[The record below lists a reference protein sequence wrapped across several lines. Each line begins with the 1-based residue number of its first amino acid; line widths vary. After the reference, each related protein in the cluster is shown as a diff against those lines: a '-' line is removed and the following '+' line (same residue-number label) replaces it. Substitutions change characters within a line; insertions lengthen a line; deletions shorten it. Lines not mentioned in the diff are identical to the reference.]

1 MMTSNRPYLMRAMY
15 DWILDNELTPHVMI
29 DAEMPN
35 VEIPRQ
41 YVEDGKIVLNVAP
54 RAVQGFLIDNDCL
67 GFNAR
72 FGGKPYNI
80 YAPINAVRA
89 VYAAENNEGMMFDK
103 LSEAEVE
110 LTQGSEDSSS
120 DVSEVPDKSKRPT
133 LRVVK

>member
-1 MMTSNRPYLMRAMY
+1 MTSNRPYLMRAMY

>member
-15 DWILDNELTPHVMI
+15 DWILDNDLTPHVMI

-41 YVEDGKIVLNVAP
+41 YVEDGKIILNVAP

-72 FGGKPYNI
+72 FGGKPYDI
-80 YAPINAVRA
+80 YAPINAIRA

-103 LSEAEVE
+103 LPEREPEPPKDTEELSSEA
-110 LTQGSEDSSS
+110 TA
-120 DVSEVPDKSKRPT
+120 PDKSKRPT